1 MWKEKNHQ
9 LVLKVKFKD
18 FKQAFFFLKKVA
30 KLAESQ
36 QHHPDIF
43 NHYNKVEL
51 RLSTYDR
58 GNIITEKDRVLAKKI
73 EKLI

>member
-30 KLAESQ
+30 KLADFFQGFE
-36 QHHPDIF
+36 F
-43 NHYNKVEL
+43 
-51 RLSTYDR
+51 
-58 GNIITEKDRVLAKKI
+58 
-73 EKLI
+73 